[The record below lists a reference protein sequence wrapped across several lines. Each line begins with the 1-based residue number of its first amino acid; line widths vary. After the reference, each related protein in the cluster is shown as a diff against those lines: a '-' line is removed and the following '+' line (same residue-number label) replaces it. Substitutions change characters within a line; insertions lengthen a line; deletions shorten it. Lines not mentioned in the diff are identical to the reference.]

1 MNKSNLLSILGNKLV
16 LSVLAAN
23 LFLILCSYVTI
34 PNPFIP
40 ITLQTF
46 GVCVV
51 GALLGPRTAF
61 CVVVLWLLEALI
73 GLPVLSEGKAGLSAF
88 RGATAGYLFSF
99 PVMAVIM
106 GVASNQRM
114 LSVLLTAL
122 IAHLVCLSM
131 GSVWLALFLKSTLM
145 HGFNVGFFPFI
156 VAGLVKVVLIACAVT
171 MINCM
176 NKLVKN

>member
-1 MNKSNLLSILGNKLV
+1 MFKSILLNKRVIAV
-16 LSVLAAN
+16 LTAN

-51 GALLGPRTAF
+51 GALLGPRMAF
-61 CVVVLWLLEALI
+61 CVVVLWLVEALI

-106 GVASNQRM
+106 GVVSNQRM
-114 LSVLLTAL
+114 LSVLLAAL

-131 GSVWLALFLKSTLM
+131 GSVWLSLFLKSTLM

-156 VAGLVKVVLIACAVT
+156 VAGLVKVVLIACAVK
-171 MINCM
+171 MAKSIGVSIENRA
-176 NKLVKN
+176 V